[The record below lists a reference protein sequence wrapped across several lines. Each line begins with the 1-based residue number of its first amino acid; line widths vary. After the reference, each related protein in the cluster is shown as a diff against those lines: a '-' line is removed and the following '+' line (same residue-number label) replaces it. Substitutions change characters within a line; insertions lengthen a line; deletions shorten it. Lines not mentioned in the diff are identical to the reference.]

1 MNKKAQ
7 GLSTNAIILIVL
19 GVIVLV
25 VLAIGFMAGWEK
37 IAPWMSKDNVGTIVQ
52 QCEVACTTN
61 SVYDYCSKERVLN
74 DGENKVTGTCEI
86 FQKSNKYGMASCN
99 IQCSN
104 VGEIYETKDKAKN
117 WCDEDK
123 DKEERKGSRVY
134 YFEEGVL
141 KSEKCSV
148 ISH

>member
-25 VLAIGFMAGWEK
+25 ILTIGFFAGWEK
-37 IAPWMSKDNVGTIVQ
+37 IAPWISKNNVDTIVQ

-74 DGENKVTGTCEI
+74 DGENKVPGTCEI

-99 IQCSN
+99 VQCFN
-104 VGEIYETKDKAKN
+104 VGVIYEAKVN
-117 WCDEDK
+117 AQSWCEEDK
-123 DKEERKGSRVY
+123 EGRKETRVY

-141 KSEKCSV
+141 KSGKCSV
-148 ISH
+148 ISP